1 MGRYTSLLEGMEM
14 VQMGL
19 DEGGY
24 NYYGYSRW
32 GRNEWLIMRMTT
44 DETETLYA
52 IGKGSFDNA
61 WTARA
66 GKNYKKPTDFV
77 VNP

>member
-1 MGRYTSLLEGMEM
+1 MGRYTSLLEGMEL
-14 VQMGL
+14 VKIA
-19 DEGGY
+19 ENETGY

-32 GRNEWLIMRMTT
+32 GRAEWLILQEKT
-44 DETETLYA
+44 DGTEYLYA

-66 GKNYKKPTDFV
+66 TKNYKKPTDFT

>member
-1 MGRYTSLLEGMEM
+1 MSRYTSLLEGME
-14 VQMGL
+14 VVSIAEN
-19 DEGGY
+19 EGGY

-32 GRNEWLIMRMTT
+32 GRNEWLIMRGKT
-44 DETETLYA
+44 DETEYLYA

-61 WTARA
+61 WTAKA
-66 GKNYKKPTDFV
+66 SKSYKKPTDFT